1 MLLLL
6 WAAQYAPVWV
16 EVFYSRGFYPGYSYL
31 PKTLFGWIPFSVGDL
46 FYIGLFVLL
55 LWIPVGIVIT
65 LVRKQWQTAL
75 RRLWNGF
82 GLLLG
87 LYLFFHVAWALNY
100 YRVPLKDQLGL
111 STDTVLL
118 EDHLRVLERHIEK
131 ANSLREQI
139 DWTDYSR
146 QQAIEQVEKLMRS
159 ESYSGMLSQTQIR
172 VKAPILGSWVS
183 YFGVAGYFNPFTGEA
198 HVNMD
203 MPLTSFPFTLAHEIA
218 HQMGLG
224 LEDECNFM
232 AFIRLQHHRD
242 PWFVYSAYFQS
253 ANYLLRSLYL
263 IDVDLFEEYRDKLSA
278 KVQRDMRTEQMY
290 WQQYTGWINDGASIF
305 YNQYLEHNNQL
316 EGMARY
322 GMVSRLIIDW
332 ETKK

>member
-131 ANSLREQI
+131 ANSLREQV
-139 DWTDYSR
+139 DWD
-146 QQAIEQVEKLMRS
+146 VLF
-159 ESYSGMLSQTQIR
+159 
-172 VKAPILGSWVS
+172 KA
-183 YFGVAGYFNPFTGEA
+183 AGDSNK
-198 HVNMD
+198 
-203 MPLTSFPFTLAHEIA
+203 SK
-218 HQMGLG
+218 
-224 LEDECNFM
+224 
-232 AFIRLQHHRD
+232 
-242 PWFVYSAYFQS
+242 S
-253 ANYLLRSLYL
+253 
-263 IDVDLFEEYRDKLSA
+263 
-278 KVQRDMRTEQMY
+278 
-290 WQQYTGWINDGASIF
+290 
-305 YNQYLEHNNQL
+305 
-316 EGMARY
+316 
-322 GMVSRLIIDW
+322 
-332 ETKK
+332 